1 MKSRVDYK
9 GSLIFDGNIRE
20 RKIEI
25 DGNGETA
32 PRPLEYLLTTLAACT
47 SMSIVSILDRMHL
60 EIKEMNTE
68 VEGIQN
74 DEPPK
79 IFKSISIVY
88 SIHGKVN
95 QKQLEDAISL
105 TMSKY
110 SPTAV
115 MLIKSGIDI
124 RYSYEIKN

>member
-1 MKSRVDYK
+1 MKSKVNYK
-9 GSLIFDGNIRE
+9 GSLKFEGNIGE

-25 DGNGETA
+25 DGNGEYA

-47 SMSIVSILDRMHL
+47 SMSIVSILNKMHV
-60 EIKEMNTE
+60 EIKEMNAE
-68 VEGIQN
+68 AEGIQN
-74 DEPPK
+74 EVPPK
-79 IFKSISIVY
+79 IFKNINIFY
-88 SIHGKVN
+88 TIRAEVN

-115 MLIKSGIDI
+115 MLIKSGIGI
-124 RYSYEIKN
+124 SYSYEIKT